1 MRALVPLAAGLAA
14 LVTGTLFGSDPRL
27 VDALVSPPAI
37 VRAALVAATVLAGLR
52 LLGRAIER
60 IGEGAGQSGKGR
72 GQADTDQAR
81 DLAGM
86 IRAVRLVFLAVAA
99 FAAAGGWLVGSSL
112 PLILALV
119 IAGVDTVE
127 TSFLLLV
134 VTVRRGVPPAG

>member
-14 LVTGTLFGSDPRL
+14 LVTGTLFGWDSRI
-27 VDALVSPPAI
+27 VDALVSPPEI
-37 VRAALVAATVLAGLR
+37 VRAALVAATVIAGLR

-86 IRAVRLVFLAVAA
+86 VRAVRLVFLAVAA

-119 IAGVDTVE
+119 IVGVDIVE